1 MRLIS
6 RLDIKGPNLVKGIH
20 LEGLKILGP
29 PAHYAQRFDADGAD
43 ELLFMD
49 AVASLYG
56 RNSLTEIVEWTASN
70 IFIPLTVGGGLR
82 SLDDMHAVLRSGAD
96 KVAINTAAVER
107 PQIVRE
113 ASEEFG
119 SSTIVVSIDAQLLE
133 DGKYYVYVDNG
144 RENTFK
150 DAIDWAEEVAG
161 LGAGELLVTSIN
173 QEGTGRGFDTA
184 LIRSIAD
191 RVSIPVIASGGAG
204 SAQHVVDVVEEG
216 QTDAVAVASV
226 LHFQV
231 AKELTE
237 SGAEFGSH
245 GAFPILAE
253 RRDYDRVQCL
263 TVPEIKQALTDAGI
277 TCRLDD

>member
-29 PAHYAQRFDADGAD
+29 PAHYAERYDVDGAD

-56 RNSLTEIVEWTASN
+56 RNSLTQVVEWTAEN

-82 SLDDMHAVLRSGAD
+82 TIADMHAVLRAGAD
-96 KVAINTAAVER
+96 KVAINTAAVEK
-107 PQIVRE
+107 PEIVKE
-113 ASEEFG
+113 ATKEFG
-119 SSTIVVSIDAQLLE
+119 SSTVIVSIDAQRLE

-150 DAIDWAEEVAG
+150 DAIDWAETVAD

-184 LIRSIAD
+184 LIKAITD

-204 SAQHVVDVVEEG
+204 TAQHVVDVVKEG
-216 QTDAVAVASV
+216 NTDAVAVASV
-226 LHFQV
+226 LHFRV
-231 AKELTE
+231 ANELTE

-253 RRDYDRVQCL
+253 RRDYDRVNRL
-263 TVPEIKQALTDAGI
+263 SIPEIKQGLTDAGI
-277 TCRLDD
+277 ACRMCD

>member
-29 PAHYAQRFDADGAD
+29 PAHYAERYDADGAD

-56 RNSLTEIVEWTASN
+56 RNSLTEVVEWTAGN

-82 SLDDMHAVLRSGAD
+82 SLADMHAVLRAGAD
-96 KVAINTAAVER
+96 KVAINTAAVEN
-107 PQIVRE
+107 PEIVKQ
-113 ASEEFG
+113 ASQEFG
-119 SSTIVVSIDAQLLE
+119 SSTVIVSIDAQKLE

-150 DAIDWAEEVAG
+150 DAIEWAETVAD

-184 LIRSIAD
+184 LIKEITD

-204 SAQHVVDVVEEG
+204 SAQHVVDVVQEG
-216 QTDAVAVASV
+216 NTDAVAVASV
-226 LHFQV
+226 LHFRV
-231 AKELTE
+231 ANELTE
-237 SGAEFGSH
+237 SGVEFGSH
-245 GAFPILAE
+245 GAFPILVE
-253 RRDYDRVQCL
+253 RRDYDRVNRL
-263 TVPEIKQALTDAGI
+263 SIPEIKQALSDAGI
-277 TCRLDD
+277 PCRMAD